1 MYAANQ
7 ALDTFVFVRSDL
19 DPTVLVYRLNL
30 NDSGGIT
37 VTDPTALELSSV
49 AGLTGSAGVS
59 AIHLGMVEIKGSLND
74 ALQRALFFNMTTL
87 HKDLSVKQR
96 LHVTSANEDSLPEL
110 ATPTWKRDLTK
121 SVRNV
126 SDDDFIADDE
136 DDDETRT
143 RTLSVEPVSNFAMR
157 LREQT
162 QSDPR
167 DWTVHYEH
175 TVRRLNNVDVTDV
188 TDIDEVLEVVQET
201 LTKSEVDKSLP
212 FGIFR
217 ELAEGEITLQ
227 DIESVSARLE
237 KLLSDH
243 TGALTGATYKDD
255 AEHEDHGPQLTLR
268 SMTLPSTLRIPGN
281 DPSDRLRAT
290 VENILE
296 TWTPPATAKI
306 SEIVRHSRAQLARR
320 MAIEVC
326 LASLT
331 IRLED
336 PATEQ
341 PPQSQSQTETQSQ
354 AGELPVRP
362 GAPPSSRTT
371 PSLYLEAS
379 SQESSSRLPTPS
391 DSASTSAVTSPN
403 PALARLSRYTTF
415 TGQPSPPPLPR
426 RLNRVLAHWTLG
438 ADPTTYDWA
447 SASRHFSRRDV
458 EEGAEGEELTEKE
471 RARLQRRTERY
482 VRRQRREA
490 EETQRMQVLSSQVP
504 EIARGGDL
512 RNLQDLPQPGRL
524 ARAGSQLGSEGQ
536 SQSQGQ
542 AVASQVLPGRYGGR
556 PAKKKRRKSGF

>member
-30 NDSGGIT
+30 NDSGGIP

-87 HKDLSVKQR
+87 HKDLSVKQT

-126 SDDDFIADDE
+126 SDDDFIVDDE
-136 DDDETRT
+136 HLDETQT
-143 RTLSVEPVSNFAMR
+143 ETLSVEPFSNFAMR
-157 LREQT
+157 LREQA
-162 QSDPR
+162 QADPR
-167 DWTVHYEH
+167 DWTVQYDHA
-175 TVRRLNNVDVTDV
+175 VRCLNNVDVTDV
-188 TDIDEVLEVVQET
+188 TDVDEILEIVQET
-201 LTKSEVDKSLP
+201 LRTSEVDKTLP
-212 FGIFR
+212 FGIVR
-217 ELAEGEITLQ
+217 ELAEGEMTCQ

-243 TGALTGATYKDD
+243 AGSLTGVTYKIE
-255 AEHEDHGPQLTLR
+255 AEHEGQGPQLTLR
-268 SMTLPSTLRIPGN
+268 SMMLPSTLQIPGN

-290 VENILE
+290 VEHILE
-296 TWTPPATAKI
+296 TWTPPAI
-306 SEIVRHSRAQLARR
+306 VNLSEIVRHSRAQLARR

-326 LASLT
+326 LASLI

-336 PATEQ
+336 SATEQ
-341 PPQSQSQTETQSQ
+341 LPLSQSQTGTQSQ
-354 AGELPVRP
+354 AWELPVRP

-415 TGQPSPPPLPR
+415 TSAPSAPPLPR
-426 RLNRVLAHWTLG
+426 RLNRVLAHWTLS

-447 SASRHFSRRDV
+447 SASRHFSRRDA
-458 EEGAEGEELTEKE
+458 EEGEGEELTAKE

>member
-1 MYAANQ
+1 M
-7 ALDTFVFVRSDL
+7 VFIRSDL
-19 DPTVLVYRLNL
+19 DPTVLIYRLNL
-30 NDSGGIT
+30 KGRSGIT
-37 VTDPTALELSSV
+37 VADPTALELSSV
-49 AGLTGSAGVS
+49 AGLTGPAGLS
-59 AIHLGMVEIKGSLND
+59 AIHLGIVDIKDSFNV
-74 ALQRALFFNMTTL
+74 AVQRALFFNMTTL
-87 HKDLSVKQR
+87 HKDLSLGQT
-96 LHVTSANEDSLPEL
+96 LHVKSATEDSVPKLT
-110 ATPTWKRDLTK
+110 APTWERDLTK

-136 DDDETRT
+136 DIDETQT
-143 RTLSVEPVSNFAMR
+143 ETLSVEPISNFAMR
-157 LREQT
+157 MREQA
-162 QSDPR
+162 QADPR
-167 DWTVHYEH
+167 DWTVQYDHV
-175 TVRRLNNVDVTDV
+175 VRRLNNVDVTDV
-188 TDIDEVLEVVQET
+188 TDIDELLEVVQET
-201 LTKSEVDKSLP
+201 LRKSEVDKTLP
-212 FGIFR
+212 FGIVR

-237 KLLSDH
+237 KLLSNH
-243 TGALTGATYKDD
+243 AGSVTGATYKEE
-255 AEHEDHGPQLTLR
+255 AEHEDQGPQLTLR

-326 LASLT
+326 LASLI

-336 PATEQ
+336 SATEQ
-341 PPQSQSQTETQSQ
+341 LPLSQSQTGTQSQ
-354 AGELPVRP
+354 AWELPVRP

-415 TGQPSPPPLPR
+415 TGQPSPAPLPR

-447 SASRHFSRRDV
+447 SASRHFSRRDA

-504 EIARGGDL
+504 EIARGG
-512 RNLQDLPQPGRL
+512 NLNLPQPGRL
-524 ARAGSQLGSEGQ
+524 ARAGSQLGGESQSQSQ